1 MASSN
6 IITNLKY
13 SVLSLNV
20 KGLRNPIKRQKIINW
35 IKNQNGL
42 NGITFLQET
51 HSDISTCN
59 LGRPNG
65 MVICFLHME
74 QNIAVGLQY

>member
-1 MASSN
+1 MNSSY

-35 IKNQNGL
+35 IKKQNGFIL
-42 NGITFLQET
+42 ITFLQET
-51 HSDISTCN
+51 HSDISTCKHWKAQW
-59 LGRPNG
+59 NG
-65 MVICFLHME
+65 DMFLHME
-74 QNIAVGLQY
+74 QNIAVELQY

>member
-1 MASSN
+1 MAGSN

-51 HSDISTCN
+51 HSDISIVTI
-59 LGRPNG
+59 GRPNG

-74 QNIAVGLQY
+74 QNIALRLQY